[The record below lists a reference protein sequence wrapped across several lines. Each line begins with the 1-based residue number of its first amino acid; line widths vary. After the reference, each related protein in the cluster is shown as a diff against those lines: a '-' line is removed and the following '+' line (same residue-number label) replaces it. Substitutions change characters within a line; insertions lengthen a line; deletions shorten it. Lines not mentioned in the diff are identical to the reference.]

1 VAIYVNKNND
11 FEQSEIATR
20 ECPHC
25 GALAQLLPIATPS
38 FDALK
43 KARPQHAGIVF
54 RCAACNE
61 PRFLRVAVRAF
72 EPERVE
78 LSSNLVEVERARE
91 RFQFGYLAEDVERL
105 LREALDCY
113 TADCHTAFALMS
125 RHAID
130 AALKNTDPATRR
142 RWQESLREV
151 LQIAEVDAETSR
163 ALEAALFGDPSVLP
177 AIGPDAAAVLIEA
190 VKDLFYQ
197 AYVRT
202 EKLRAAMKMRRYF
215 VDETLRNV
223 TPIDRARR
231 DTAAK
236 TS

>member
-1 VAIYVNKNND
+1 VSIYVNKNND
-11 FEQSEIATR
+11 FEQREVSTR

-25 GALAQLLPIATPS
+25 GALAQLLPLATPS
-38 FDALK
+38 FAALMQ
-43 KARPQHAGIVF
+43 ARPQHVGIVF

-61 PRFLRVAVRAF
+61 PRFVRAAVRSF

-78 LSSNLVEVERARE
+78 LSAHLVEIEKPRE
-91 RFQFGYLAEDVERL
+91 KFQFSYLNRDVEKL
-105 LREALDCY
+105 LREAFDCY
-113 TADCHTAFALMS
+113 AANCHAAFGLMS
-125 RHAID
+125 RLAVD
-130 AALKNTDPATRR
+130 AVLKDADAATRR
-142 RWQESLREV
+142 RWQDSLREV
-151 LQIAEVDAETSR
+151 LQLAEVDSDTAR

-177 AIGPDAAAVLIEA
+177 TIGPDAAAVLIEA

-202 EKLRAAMKMRRYF
+202 AKLRAAMKMRRFF

-231 DTAAK
+231 DSSAK

>member
-11 FEQSEIATR
+11 FEQSEIPTR

-25 GALAQLLPIATPS
+25 GALAQLLPLATPS
-38 FDALK
+38 FDALLQ
-43 KARPQHAGIVF
+43 ARPQHVGVVF
-54 RCAACNE
+54 RCAACSE
-61 PRFLRVAVRAF
+61 PRFLRAAVRAF

-78 LSSNLVEVERARE
+78 LSANLVEIEKPRE
-91 RFQFGYLAEDVERL
+91 RFQFSYLGEDVEKL
-105 LREALDCY
+105 LREAFDCY
-113 TADCHTAFALMS
+113 TANCHTAFALLS
-125 RHAID
+125 RLAVD
-130 AALKNTDPATRR
+130 AALKNVDPVTRR
-142 RWQESLREV
+142 RWQEALREV
-151 LQIAEVDAETSR
+151 LQIAEVDSDTGR

-177 AIGPDAAAVLIEA
+177 SVGPEAAAVLIEA

-202 EKLRAAMKMRRYF
+202 AKLRAAMKMRRYF

-223 TPIDRARR
+223 TPIERARR
-231 DTAAK
+231 DPSAK